1 MPLIQGN
8 NLMPRVSLLCP
19 PRQKLDSREDG
30 YVKNQGRLLS
40 EWLLNPL
47 HLNISRHILHTFFY
61 TFSMILTMRIC
72 LTIKSFFN

>member
-8 NLMPRVSLLCP
+8 NLVPRVSLLCP

-30 YVKNQGRLLS
+30 HVKNQGRLLF

-47 HLNISRHILHTFFY
+47 HLNISRLILHTFFY
-61 TFSMILTMRIC
+61 TFFMILTMGIC